1 MERKPGRPEK
11 KLIAWVRWY
20 LAADGPGPQHC
31 GVCQRARKEQSWC
44 GRCHNPPLLPEH
56 EGAVALYLAC
66 ETQWRYGGMA
76 GVRTGLDYAGVQVLM
91 NLRGDS
97 RETFEGLRILERET
111 LHIDAARASKG

>member
-1 MERKPGRPEK
+1 
-11 KLIAWVRWY
+11 
-20 LAADGPGPQHC
+20 
-31 GVCQRARKEQSWC
+31 
-44 GRCHNPPLLPEH
+44 
-56 EGAVALYLAC
+56 
-66 ETQWRYGGMA
+66 MA